1 MSNKI
6 LFTSLAEDLMKVVRG
21 SIVEL
26 ANDCG
31 GKDKCSNPNCMY
43 HTVQRHKD
51 PTQNPYLDLCYTST
65 LTLYHLIEM
74 LSPLSG
80 GEFDR
85 WVKLRRKDG
94 PTGRRNAKGP
104 VKHFWLDI
112 DGEIF
117 DPSYPQY
124 VIGKTLLPTYENWD
138 NYKKTKHTLKPE
150 RVSPLLERS
159 LLNLVGG

>member
-6 LFTSLAEDLMKVVRG
+6 LFASLAEDLMNVVRG

-124 VIGKTLLPTYENWD
+124 VIGNTLLPTYGNWD

>member
-1 MSNKI
+1 MSSKI
-6 LFTSLAEDLMKVVRG
+6 ILTSLAEDLLTIVRG
-21 SIVEL
+21 SMVEL
-26 ANDCG
+26 ANECG
-31 GKDKCSNPNCMY
+31 GKDRCSNPKCLY
-43 HTVQRHKD
+43 HKVQRHKD
-51 PTQNPYLDLCYTST
+51 PKPNPYLDLCYTST

-80 GEFDR
+80 EEFDK

-117 DPSYPQY
+117 DPSYLQY
-124 VIGKTLLPTYENWD
+124 VIGKTQLPTYNNWD
-138 NYKKTKHTLKPE
+138 NYKKTKQTLKPE
-150 RVSPLLERS
+150 RVRPLLNRS
-159 LLNLVGG
+159 LLNLV